1 MPSTVFSFSEFTDR
15 ISQFAAV
22 VPRLLAK
29 HHRTSDLAI
38 ELSDLITVAERP
50 FTMAVVGQMRSGKS
64 SLLNALVGR
73 DLAVTG
79 VNETTATINW
89 FKWGQ
94 GTQCDSFRVT
104 WKDKPAELYPLS
116 EASNWIGDS
125 ENAKLTSF
133 IEYYSDANFLK
144 RANIIDTP
152 GTRSVLQDHTDTVRD
167 FLEFDTEDGGESLG
181 AKADAILYVLM
192 PVARQ
197 NDADFLKEF
206 ESSTRLPNC
215 SAYNSIAVVH
225 KWEVLGDSNAIETV
239 QDKVDRI
246 RDSLSGL
253 VSTVIP
259 ASAPLATSA
268 VQFGDA
274 FWSQILKFS
283 KNSHASAVADLLL
296 MEDDFIN
303 YDGIKGCELAL
314 SDRQALRS
322 EYQIP
327 WPCFKVICQVAGQEN
342 VSNSADLRKEIHAL
356 SGIKKLNDT
365 LHDRFFARSKMIK
378 HFSVLSKAWDP
389 CQIALGRLRQ
399 HEKLLLNVSAQA
411 AQCRELIDESASK
424 VLLAYVEQTES
435 ITQTELESVHSIN
448 EELEA
453 YVIRLTDTFSDM
465 QADLKAL
472 ETLDDIASDSELPLD
487 TLRRVC
493 GAFGPEIENR
503 SSSFAQ
509 FPDAVSAILDTLE
522 LVRRTQLGADRNLK
536 DCLEHL
542 VIRLE
547 QLADYF
553 DELNEA
559 K

>member
-1 MPSTVFSFSEFTDR
+1 M
-15 ISQFAAV
+15 
-22 VPRLLAK
+22 
-29 HHRTSDLAI
+29 
-38 ELSDLITVAERP
+38 
-50 FTMAVVGQMRSGKS
+50 
-64 SLLNALVGR
+64 
-73 DLAVTG
+73 
-79 VNETTATINW
+79 
-89 FKWGQ
+89 
-94 GTQCDSFRVT
+94 
-104 WKDKPAELYPLS
+104 
-116 EASNWIGDS
+116 
-125 ENAKLTSF
+125 
-133 IEYYSDANFLK
+133 
-144 RANIIDTP
+144 
-152 GTRSVLQDHTDTVRD
+152 
-167 FLEFDTEDGGESLG
+167 
-181 AKADAILYVLM
+181 
-192 PVARQ
+192 
-197 NDADFLKEF
+197 
-206 ESSTRLPNC
+206 
-215 SAYNSIAVVH
+215 
-225 KWEVLGDSNAIETV
+225 
-239 QDKVDRI
+239 
-246 RDSLSGL
+246 
-253 VSTVIP
+253 
-259 ASAPLATSA
+259 
-268 VQFGDA
+268 
-274 FWSQILKFS
+274 
-283 KNSHASAVADLLL
+283 
-296 MEDDFIN
+296 
-303 YDGIKGCELAL
+303 AL
-314 SDRQALRS
+314 SDRQTLRN
-322 EYQIP
+322 EYPIP

-378 HFSVLSKAWDP
+378 HFSVLSKARDP

-411 AQCRELIDESASK
+411 AQCRELIDESAPK

-465 QADLKAL
+465 EADLEAIK
-472 ETLDDIASDSELPLD
+472 TLDDIAFDSDLPLD